1 MQIFGMIAFIILM
14 AISVGLFA
22 IVVYQTRGI
31 VKRVTKVLYLVGEL
45 KTILY
50 LILGLTLS
58 FTLAIGSIYF
68 WAQITPKWY
77 EALVGLLC
85 SALFICSVSS
95 FYVTFRLHYYRLD
108 IEKNID
114 KILYRIM
121 LCSIPVFIISLWYSF
136 NGFAAY
142 MSYPIA
148 NGINIPHGI
157 TTPDKPASDGVTLAF
172 YALSILSGA
181 LFVYFLCDH
190 KMYQQY
196 GRHGTLESTFLVAF
210 PSGILGARIWYVI
223 GNWNKEFSGQPFWHV
238 FAVWE
243 GGLTIL
249 GGAVMGIVVG
259 VAWFIW
265 RHKGKYIWDAIDLV
279 LPCILIAQAIGRWGN
294 FFNCEVHGYLVSDA
308 NWKWLPEIV
317 LNNARYSSTSGF
329 APDGQIYVPLFFIE
343 FISNLLGYFVL
354 GHVFG
359 KALRKHLEYGD
370 VGAGYIIWYGMT
382 RVLLE
387 PLRDSSY
394 QMGNNGYWSWVWSMI
409 YVLVGTLMI
418 IANHII
424 RNVIRKKKGELVVTS
439 NDKNV
444 GLIGSIIVAIVGG
457 AILAGAI
464 YLLTSNKFE
473 TVVAYNGFNIG
484 LMLLVLGVSVLL
496 GLAIS
501 LPIFF
506 RSLNKEK
513 EVVEG

>member
-1 MQIFGMIAFIILM
+1 MILAIIFL
-14 AISVGLFA
+14 VLFA
-22 IVVYQTRGI
+22 VATGISIYFTVSLVKTPMIEVDYKKFLIKPAVCAGLAVISFLVASFGFYQWLKATPDALHIV
-31 VKRVTKVLYLVGEL
+31 E
-45 KTILY
+45 
-50 LILGLTLS
+50 LILG
-58 FTLAIGSIYF
+58 SILF
-68 WAQITPKWY
+68 SG
-77 EALVGLLC
+77 GLLTAINC
-85 SALFICSVSS
+85 FI
-95 FYVTFRLHYYRLD
+95 LHYYGRNIPEKLD
-108 IEKNID
+108 KWFF
-114 KILYRIM
+114 RIQ
-121 LCSIPVFIISLWYSF
+121 LISFVVAFFAFFIYT
-136 NGFAAY
+136 NGLAPY
-142 MSYPIA
+142 LSYPLA
-148 NGINIPHGI
+148 NGISFSQGFV
-157 TTPDKPASDGVTLAF
+157 TPEKGTPNLAF
-172 YALSILSGA
+172 YALCILSGA
-181 LFVYFLCDH
+181 ILVYFICDH
-190 KMYQQY
+190 YMYKIS
-196 GRHGTLESTFLVAF
+196 GKHGMFESTFFVAF
-210 PSGILGARIWYVI
+210 PAGIIGARIWYVI
-223 GNWNKEFSGQPFWHV
+223 GNWGKEFAGEPFWHV

-418 IANHII
+418 VANHII
-424 RNVIRKKKGELVVTS
+424 RNIIRKKKGELVVTP

-444 GLIGSIIVAIVGG
+444 GLIGSIVLAIVGG

>member
-1 MQIFGMIAFIILM
+1 MILAIIFL
-14 AISVGLFA
+14 VLFA
-22 IVVYQTRGI
+22 VATGISIYFTVNLVKTPMIEVDYKKFLIKPAVCAGLAVISFLVASFGFYQWLKATPDALHIV
-31 VKRVTKVLYLVGEL
+31 E
-45 KTILY
+45 
-50 LILGLTLS
+50 LILG
-58 FTLAIGSIYF
+58 SILF
-68 WAQITPKWY
+68 SG
-77 EALVGLLC
+77 GLLTAINC
-85 SALFICSVSS
+85 FI
-95 FYVTFRLHYYRLD
+95 LHYYGRNIPEKLD
-108 IEKNID
+108 RWFF
-114 KILYRIM
+114 RIQ
-121 LCSIPVFIISLWYSF
+121 LISFVVAFFAFFIYT
-136 NGFAAY
+136 NGLAPY
-142 MSYPIA
+142 LSYPLV
-148 NGINIPHGI
+148 NGISFKEGLV
-157 TTPDKPASDGVTLAF
+157 TPNSSASPNLAF
-172 YALSILSGA
+172 YALCILSGA
-181 LFVYFLCDH
+181 ILVYFICDH
-190 KMYQQY
+190 YMYKIS
-196 GRHGTLESTFLVAF
+196 GKHGMFESTFFVAF
-210 PSGILGARIWYVI
+210 PAGIIGARIWYVI
-223 GNWNKEFSGQPFWHV
+223 GNWGKEFAGEPFWHV

-259 VAWFIW
+259 VAWFVW

-424 RNVIRKKKGELVVTS
+424 RNIIRKKKGELVVTP

-444 GLIGSIIVAIVGG
+444 GLIGSIVLAIVGG

-513 EVVEG
+513 EVVE

>member
-1 MQIFGMIAFIILM
+1 MILAIIFLVLFAVATGISIYLTVSLVKTPMIEVDYKKFLIKPAV
-14 AISVGLFA
+14 SVGLAVISFLVASFGFYQWLNASADALHTVELVVGA
-22 IVVYQTRGI
+22 I
-31 VKRVTKVLYLVGEL
+31 
-45 KTILY
+45 
-50 LILGLTLS
+50 
-58 FTLAIGSIYF
+58 FFIG
-68 WAQITPKWY
+68 
-77 EALVGLLC
+77 GLLTAISC
-85 SALFICSVSS
+85 FI
-95 FYVTFRLHYYRLD
+95 LHYYGRNIPEKLD
-108 IEKNID
+108 K
-114 KILYRIM
+114 LFFRIQ
-121 LCSIPVFIISLWYSF
+121 LSAFVVAFISLFIYT
-136 NGFAAY
+136 NGLAPY
-142 MSYPIA
+142 LSYPLA
-148 NGINIPHGI
+148 NGISFSQGFV
-157 TTPDKPASDGVTLAF
+157 TPEKGTPNLAF
-172 YALSILSGA
+172 YALCILSGA
-181 LFVYFLCDH
+181 ILVYFICDH
-190 KMYQQY
+190 YMYKIS
-196 GRHGTLESTFLVAF
+196 GKHGMFESTFFVAF
-210 PSGILGARIWYVI
+210 PAGIIGARIWYVI
-223 GNWNKEFSGQPFWHV
+223 GNWGKEFAGEPFWHV

-418 IANHII
+418 VANHII
-424 RNVIRKKKGELVVTS
+424 RNIIRKKKGELVINS

-444 GLIGSIIVAIVGG
+444 GLIGSIILAIVGG

-484 LMLLVLGVSVLL
+484 LMLLVLGVSILL

>member
-1 MQIFGMIAFIILM
+1 MILAIIFL
-14 AISVGLFA
+14 VLFA
-22 IVVYQTRGI
+22 VATGISIYFTVSLVKTPMIEVDYKKFLIKPAVCAGLAVISFLVASFGFYQWLKATPDALHIV
-31 VKRVTKVLYLVGEL
+31 E
-45 KTILY
+45 
-50 LILGLTLS
+50 LILG
-58 FTLAIGSIYF
+58 SILF
-68 WAQITPKWY
+68 SG
-77 EALVGLLC
+77 GLLTAINC
-85 SALFICSVSS
+85 FI
-95 FYVTFRLHYYRLD
+95 LHYYGRNIPEKLD
-108 IEKNID
+108 KWFF
-114 KILYRIM
+114 RIQ
-121 LCSIPVFIISLWYSF
+121 LISFVVAFFAFFIYT
-136 NGFAAY
+136 NGLAPY
-142 MSYPIA
+142 LSYPLV
-148 NGINIPHGI
+148 NGISFKEGLV
-157 TTPDKPASDGVTLAF
+157 TPNSSASPNLAF
-172 YALSILSGA
+172 YALCILSGA
-181 LFVYFLCDH
+181 ILVYFICDH
-190 KMYQQY
+190 YMYKIS
-196 GRHGTLESTFLVAF
+196 GKHGMFESTFFVAF
-210 PSGILGARIWYVI
+210 PAGIIGARIWYVI
-223 GNWNKEFSGQPFWHV
+223 GNWGKEFAGEPFWHV

-259 VAWFIW
+259 VAWFVW

-418 IANHII
+418 VANHII
-424 RNVIRKKKGELVVTS
+424 RNIIRKKKGELVVTP

-444 GLIGSIIVAIVGG
+444 GLIGSIVLAIVGG

>member
-1 MQIFGMIAFIILM
+1 
-14 AISVGLFA
+14 
-22 IVVYQTRGI
+22 
-31 VKRVTKVLYLVGEL
+31 
-45 KTILY
+45 
-50 LILGLTLS
+50 
-58 FTLAIGSIYF
+58 
-68 WAQITPKWY
+68 
-77 EALVGLLC
+77 
-85 SALFICSVSS
+85 
-95 FYVTFRLHYYRLD
+95 
-108 IEKNID
+108 
-114 KILYRIM
+114 
-121 LCSIPVFIISLWYSF
+121 
-136 NGFAAY
+136 
-142 MSYPIA
+142 
-148 NGINIPHGI
+148 
-157 TTPDKPASDGVTLAF
+157 
-172 YALSILSGA
+172 
-181 LFVYFLCDH
+181 
-190 KMYQQY
+190 
-196 GRHGTLESTFLVAF
+196 
-210 PSGILGARIWYVI
+210 
-223 GNWNKEFSGQPFWHV
+223 
-238 FAVWE
+238 
-243 GGLTIL
+243 
-249 GGAVMGIVVG
+249 MGIVVG

>member
-1 MQIFGMIAFIILM
+1 MILAIIFL
-14 AISVGLFA
+14 VLFA
-22 IVVYQTRGI
+22 IATGISIYFTVSLVKTPMIEVDYKKFLIKPAVCAGLAVISFLVASFGFYQWLKATPDALHI
-31 VKRVTKVLYLVGEL
+31 VE
-45 KTILY
+45 
-50 LILGLTLS
+50 LILG
-58 FTLAIGSIYF
+58 SILF
-68 WAQITPKWY
+68 SG
-77 EALVGLLC
+77 GLLAAINC
-85 SALFICSVSS
+85 FI
-95 FYVTFRLHYYRLD
+95 LHYYGRNIPEKLD
-108 IEKNID
+108 KLFF
-114 KILYRIM
+114 KIQLISFVVAF
-121 LCSIPVFIISLWYSF
+121 LAFFIYT
-136 NGFAAY
+136 NGLAPY
-142 MSYPIA
+142 LSYPLV
-148 NGINIPHGI
+148 NGISFKEGLV
-157 TTPDKPASDGVTLAF
+157 TPNSSASPNLAF
-172 YALSILSGA
+172 YALCILSGA
-181 LFVYFLCDH
+181 ILVYFICDH
-190 KMYQQY
+190 YMYKIS
-196 GRHGTLESTFLVAF
+196 GKHGMFESTFFVAF
-210 PSGILGARIWYVI
+210 PAGIIGARIWYVI
-223 GNWNKEFSGQPFWHV
+223 GNWGKEFAGEPFWHV

-359 KALRKHLEYGD
+359 KALRKYLEYGD

-424 RNVIRKKKGELVVTS
+424 RNVIRKKKGELVVTP

>member
-1 MQIFGMIAFIILM
+1 MILAIIFLVLFAVATGISIYLTVSLVKTPMIEVDYKKFLIKPAV
-14 AISVGLFA
+14 SVGLAVISFLVASFGFYQWLNASADALHTVELVVGA
-22 IVVYQTRGI
+22 I
-31 VKRVTKVLYLVGEL
+31 
-45 KTILY
+45 
-50 LILGLTLS
+50 
-58 FTLAIGSIYF
+58 FFIG
-68 WAQITPKWY
+68 
-77 EALVGLLC
+77 GLLTAISC
-85 SALFICSVSS
+85 FI
-95 FYVTFRLHYYRLD
+95 LHYYGRNIPEKLD
-108 IEKNID
+108 K
-114 KILYRIM
+114 LFFRIQ
-121 LCSIPVFIISLWYSF
+121 LSAFVVAFISLFIYT
-136 NGFAAY
+136 NGLAPY
-142 MSYPIA
+142 LSYPLA
-148 NGINIPHGI
+148 NGISFSQGFV
-157 TTPDKPASDGVTLAF
+157 TPEKGTPNLAF
-172 YALSILSGA
+172 YALCILSGA
-181 LFVYFLCDH
+181 ILVYFICDH
-190 KMYQQY
+190 YMYKIA
-196 GRHGTLESTFLVAF
+196 GKHGMFESTFFVAF
-210 PSGILGARIWYVI
+210 PAGIIGARIWYVI
-223 GNWNKEFSGQPFWHV
+223 GNWGKEFAGEPFWHV

-418 IANHII
+418 VANHII
-424 RNVIRKKKGELVVTS
+424 RNIIRKKKGELVINS

-444 GLIGSIIVAIVGG
+444 GLIGSIILAIVGG

-484 LMLLVLGVSVLL
+484 LMLLVLGVSILL

>member
-1 MQIFGMIAFIILM
+1 MILAIIFL
-14 AISVGLFA
+14 VLFA
-22 IVVYQTRGI
+22 VATGISIYFTVSLVKTPMIEVDYKKFLIKPAVCAGLAVISFLVASFGFYQWLKATPDALHIV
-31 VKRVTKVLYLVGEL
+31 E
-45 KTILY
+45 
-50 LILGLTLS
+50 LILG
-58 FTLAIGSIYF
+58 SILF
-68 WAQITPKWY
+68 SG
-77 EALVGLLC
+77 GLLTAINC
-85 SALFICSVSS
+85 FI
-95 FYVTFRLHYYRLD
+95 LHYYGRNIPEKLD
-108 IEKNID
+108 KWFF
-114 KILYRIM
+114 RIQ
-121 LCSIPVFIISLWYSF
+121 LISFVVAFFAFFIYT
-136 NGFAAY
+136 NGLAPY
-142 MSYPIA
+142 LSYPLA
-148 NGINIPHGI
+148 NGISFSQGFV
-157 TTPDKPASDGVTLAF
+157 TPEKGTPNLAF
-172 YALSILSGA
+172 YALCILSGA
-181 LFVYFLCDH
+181 ILVYFICDH
-190 KMYQQY
+190 YMYKIS
-196 GRHGTLESTFLVAF
+196 GKHGMFESTFFVAF
-210 PSGILGARIWYVI
+210 PAGIIGARIWYVI
-223 GNWNKEFSGQPFWHV
+223 GNWGKEFAGEPFWHV

-259 VAWFIW
+259 VAWFVW

-418 IANHII
+418 VANHII
-424 RNVIRKKKGELVVTS
+424 RNIIRKKKGELVVTP

-444 GLIGSIIVAIVGG
+444 GLIGSIVLAIVGG

>member
-1 MQIFGMIAFIILM
+1 MILAIIFL
-14 AISVGLFA
+14 VLFA
-22 IVVYQTRGI
+22 VATGISIYFTVSLVKTPMIEVDYKKFLIKPAVCAGLAVFSFLVASFGFYQWLKATPDALHIV
-31 VKRVTKVLYLVGEL
+31 E
-45 KTILY
+45 
-50 LILGLTLS
+50 LILG
-58 FTLAIGSIYF
+58 SILF
-68 WAQITPKWY
+68 SG
-77 EALVGLLC
+77 GLLTAINC
-85 SALFICSVSS
+85 FI
-95 FYVTFRLHYYRLD
+95 LHYYGRNIPEKLD
-108 IEKNID
+108 KWFF
-114 KILYRIM
+114 RIQ
-121 LCSIPVFIISLWYSF
+121 LISFVVAFFAFFIYT
-136 NGFAAY
+136 NGLAPY
-142 MSYPIA
+142 LSYPLA
-148 NGINIPHGI
+148 NGISFSQGFV
-157 TTPDKPASDGVTLAF
+157 TPEKGTPNLAF
-172 YALSILSGA
+172 YALCILSGA
-181 LFVYFLCDH
+181 ILVYFICDH
-190 KMYQQY
+190 YMYKIS
-196 GRHGTLESTFLVAF
+196 GKHGMFESTFFVAF
-210 PSGILGARIWYVI
+210 PAGIIGARIWYVI
-223 GNWNKEFSGQPFWHV
+223 GNWGKEFAGEPFWHV

-259 VAWFIW
+259 VAWFVW

-294 FFNCEVHGYLVSDA
+294 FFNCEVHGYLVNDA

-418 IANHII
+418 VANHII
-424 RNVIRKKKGELVVTS
+424 RNIIRKKKGELVVTP

-444 GLIGSIIVAIVGG
+444 GLIGSIVLAIVGG